1 MEIVPGPDFP
11 TGGIILGRS
20 GIRAAYA
27 TGRGRLKVRSKTD
40 IEEMENGRSRIIVTE
55 IPYMVNKS
63 ALVESIGN
71 LVKDKRIEGITD
83 IRDESNRKGIRIV
96 VDLSRTANAQVVLN
110 QLFHLTKLQD
120 TFAVNMLA
128 LVDNVP
134 KVLSLKD
141 ALMHYVEHQRSVVIK
156 RTEFDLRKALD
167 RAHILQGLRI
177 AVDNIDEV
185 VSIIRSSP
193 NVPEAKAALME
204 RFSAADVK
212 NMLAAAGVDD
222 IVESTQGL
230 SDAQAT
236 AIVSMTLGQLTGLG
250 VDKIEKEFVEKA
262 DIIRDCRAILAD
274 EARIRGIIKD
284 ELLDIKKR
292 LGDGRRTQIE
302 DIEGEIDIEDLI
314 KEETCVYTL
323 TKLGYIKRMPAD
335 AYRAQRRGGRGVSG
349 LTTREEDVADTLF
362 VGSSHDNI
370 LFFTTRGRVFRLKGY
385 RIPEAGR
392 TAKGTNIVNLLQ
404 LDPEERVTSMQR
416 VDGFTDEYYL
426 TTVTEKGI
434 VKRLRLPELAN
445 IRRNGIRAQ
454 GLDEDDR
461 LVSVMLTTGGSDIL
475 IGTRSGLAVCFNEQ
489 KVRPMGRTARGV
501 IGIRLEQGDRVMGA
515 CTPQKGQLVLTVT
528 ENGYGKL
535 TPESDFPR
543 HNRGGKGVVLHNVT
557 AKSGPVAA
565 LTVSDGSEDI
575 LLITSEGTVIRT
587 AADSLRICGRGSQGV
602 IVMRTGEGERVVTL
616 AKTEREEDDE
626 QDDVDNSVENVEESV
641 DKLLTNGE
649 EDADV

>member
-1 MEIVPGPDFP
+1 M
-11 TGGIILGRS
+11 
-20 GIRAAYA
+20 
-27 TGRGRLKVRSKTD
+27 
-40 IEEMENGRSRIIVTE
+40 
-55 IPYMVNKS
+55 
-63 ALVESIGN
+63 
-71 LVKDKRIEGITD
+71 
-83 IRDESNRKGIRIV
+83 
-96 VDLSRTANAQVVLN
+96 
-110 QLFHLTKLQD
+110 
-120 TFAVNMLA
+120 
-128 LVDNVP
+128 
-134 KVLSLKD
+134 
-141 ALMHYVEHQRSVVIK
+141 
-156 RTEFDLRKALD
+156 
-167 RAHILQGLRI
+167 
-177 AVDNIDEV
+177 
-185 VSIIRSSP
+185 
-193 NVPEAKAALME
+193 
-204 RFSAADVK
+204 
-212 NMLAAAGVDD
+212 
-222 IVESTQGL
+222 ESTQGL

-557 AKSGPVAA
+557 ARA
-565 LTVSDGSEDI
+565 
-575 LLITSEGTVIRT
+575 
-587 AADSLRICGRGSQGV
+587 GRW
-602 IVMRTGEGERVVTL
+602 RR
-616 AKTEREEDDE
+616 
-626 QDDVDNSVENVEESV
+626 
-641 DKLLTNGE
+641 
-649 EDADV
+649 

>member
-1 MEIVPGPDFP
+1 MCPGRTSRRAESFW
-11 TGGIILGRS
+11 GAS

-27 TGRGRLKVRSKTD
+27 TGPGRLKVRSKTD
-40 IEEMENGRSRIIVTE
+40 IEELENGRSRIIVTE

-141 ALMHYVEHQRSVVIK
+141 ALMHYVEHQRSVVIR

-292 LGDGRRTQIE
+292 LATAGAPKSRIS
-302 DIEGEIDIEDLI
+302 
-314 KEETCVYTL
+314 
-323 TKLGYIKRMPAD
+323 
-335 AYRAQRRGGRGVSG
+335 RAR
-349 LTTREEDVADTLF
+349 
-362 VGSSHDNI
+362 
-370 LFFTTRGRVFRLKGY
+370 
-385 RIPEAGR
+385 
-392 TAKGTNIVNLLQ
+392 
-404 LDPEERVTSMQR
+404 
-416 VDGFTDEYYL
+416 
-426 TTVTEKGI
+426 
-434 VKRLRLPELAN
+434 
-445 IRRNGIRAQ
+445 
-454 GLDEDDR
+454 
-461 LVSVMLTTGGSDIL
+461 
-475 IGTRSGLAVCFNEQ
+475 
-489 KVRPMGRTARGV
+489 
-501 IGIRLEQGDRVMGA
+501 
-515 CTPQKGQLVLTVT
+515 
-528 ENGYGKL
+528 
-535 TPESDFPR
+535 
-543 HNRGGKGVVLHNVT
+543 
-557 AKSGPVAA
+557 
-565 LTVSDGSEDI
+565 
-575 LLITSEGTVIRT
+575 
-587 AADSLRICGRGSQGV
+587 
-602 IVMRTGEGERVVTL
+602 
-616 AKTEREEDDE
+616 
-626 QDDVDNSVENVEESV
+626 
-641 DKLLTNGE
+641 
-649 EDADV
+649 